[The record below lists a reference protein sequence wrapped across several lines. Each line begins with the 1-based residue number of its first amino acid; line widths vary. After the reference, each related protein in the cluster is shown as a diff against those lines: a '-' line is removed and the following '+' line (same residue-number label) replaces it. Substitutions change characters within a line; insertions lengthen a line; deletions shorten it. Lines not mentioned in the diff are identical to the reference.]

1 MPGTPLPIRKAG
13 ENPRTTR
20 VRKVVI
26 EAATTLFIEEGYRS
40 VTPQRVS
47 QETGVARST
56 IYRHWPDQQALLLD
70 TIDVV
75 VFPHGSQ
82 DLTGDLRADLWTAL
96 DALRRRLDRRPFRD
110 VFAALLEHANRS
122 REIVPAQR
130 RFVEGVLAP
139 TRAVIE
145 AAVEQG
151 GLELSGSPEEAIAQI
166 TGPLLHQH
174 VMLRRRITDELIT
187 ATVDGF
193 LSTQEQRADRPR

>member
-1 MPGTPLPIRKAG
+1 MPSTLLPIRKAG

-26 EAATTLFIEEGYRS
+26 EAATTLFIEEGYGA

-75 VFPHGSQ
+75 VFPHGS
-82 DLTGDLRADLWTAL
+82 LEFTGDLRTDLEATL
-96 DALRRRLDRRPFRD
+96 QGLRRRLDRRPFRD

-139 TRAVIE
+139 IRDVID
-145 AAVEQG
+145 AGVEQG
-151 GLELSGSPEEAIAQI
+151 GLELSVSPEDAVAQL
-166 TGPLLHQH
+166 TGPLFHQH
-174 VMLRRRITDELIT
+174 VMLRARITDELIT

-193 LSTQEQRADRPR
+193 LSTQERRAVRTR